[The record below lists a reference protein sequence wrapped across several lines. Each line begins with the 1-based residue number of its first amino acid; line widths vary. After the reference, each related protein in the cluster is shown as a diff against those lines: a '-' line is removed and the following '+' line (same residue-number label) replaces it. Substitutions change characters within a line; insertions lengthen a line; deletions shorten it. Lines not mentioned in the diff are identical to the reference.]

1 MSADGDTRGSTSGND
16 DDNQLPP
23 EVLQRIHDFIQLC
36 VVPWAPVEE
45 RGPIM
50 RAINFDGCGQAL
62 AVLERT
68 PSGPVFVVTFDY
80 DNGER
85 CRLHIDGIKLGI
97 VIDADGDCA
106 YEPSAA

>member
-1 MSADGDTRGSTSGND
+1 MSDDGDNPESGSTGND
-16 DDNQLPP
+16 DGLPP
-23 EVLQRIHDFIQLC
+23 EVLRRVHDFIQLC

-50 RAINFDGCGQAL
+50 RAINFDGRGQAL

-68 PSGPVFVVTFDY
+68 PSGPVFVVTVDY
-80 DNGER
+80 DNGDC
-85 CRLHIDGIKLGI
+85 CRLHIDGAKLGI